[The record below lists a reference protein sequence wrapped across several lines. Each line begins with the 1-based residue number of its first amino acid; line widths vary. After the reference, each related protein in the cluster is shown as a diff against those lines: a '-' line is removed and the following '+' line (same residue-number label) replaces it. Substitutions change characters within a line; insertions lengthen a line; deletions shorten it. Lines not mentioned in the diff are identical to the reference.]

1 MTGRRQALLTLIGW
15 PTSHFAPPA
24 YLRTIVA
31 QMVLD
36 IAKDTKK
43 RNCGLARDVIDLEA
57 QLQMAKVVRDGVVY
71 PVWPRGRVL

>member
-1 MTGRRQALLTLIGW
+1 
-15 PTSHFAPPA
+15 
-24 YLRTIVA
+24 
-31 QMVLD
+31 MVLD